1 MSNGQPFCREEYRE
15 DCQSVARLILDVA
28 RPVYNLLDSE
38 GKEVVMD
45 SLSLNEG
52 ILVQSEDS
60 EKDEVQ
66 GFVGA
71 CI

>member
-1 MSNGQPFCREEYRE
+1 MSNGQPFRREEYRE
-15 DCQSVARLILDVA
+15 DCQSVARLIPDVA
-28 RPVYNLLDSE
+28 RAVYNLLDSE

-45 SLSLNEG
+45 SLSPNEG
-52 ILVQSEDS
+52 ILVQS
-60 EKDEVQ
+60 DEVQ